1 MLVFRHVPIKHQTCA
16 HNAKRWAWEHQV
28 IADGTVGMLARYSFQ
43 GSQKQAEPASTDA
56 DQLQW
61 EDVVI

>member
-1 MLVFRHVPIKHQTCA
+1 MQKGANLS
-16 HNAKRWAWEHQV
+16 AWEHQV
-28 IADGTVGMLARYSFQ
+28 FADSTVGMLARYSFQ

>member
-1 MLVFRHVPIKHQTCA
+1 MQKGANLS
-16 HNAKRWAWEHQV
+16 AWEHQV
-28 IADGTVGMLARYSFQ
+28 IADGTVGMLARHSFQ